1 MPAQVKE
8 ICQRKTRRVQSGRS
22 TLLMSKVSRC
32 CPLQLHVLILLVFCM
47 HILCFTECR
56 ETQAWTVGEKLEV
69 VKKQL
74 KVQKKQQKVVASKDT
89 PKKKLKQKGIRIRKG
104 VRIRVSTPTHM

>member
-1 MPAQVKE
+1 M
-8 ICQRKTRRVQSGRS
+8 
-22 TLLMSKVSRC
+22 
-32 CPLQLHVLILLVFCM
+32 
-47 HILCFTECR
+47 
-56 ETQAWTVGEKLEV
+56 

-104 VRIRVSTPTHM
+104 VRIRVSTLTHL